1 MTVMQPFLPSTFY
14 QPVNITWISR
24 EKCAC
29 DESTFFSVDKDNSRD
44 NNNSDRP
51 RKSFRRTT
59 RRSSE
64 DDDAAG
70 QPASNKTVFER
81 EK

>member
-1 MTVMQPFLPSTFY
+1 MRSGRAMKA
-14 QPVNITWISR
+14 R
-24 EKCAC
+24 
-29 DESTFFSVDKDNSRD
+29 FSEDKDNSRD

-51 RKSFRRTT
+51 RKSFAEQLGKVPKMSTSRG
-59 RRSSE
+59 
-64 DDDAAG
+64 DAG